1 MFLDD
6 AQRRQVAEM
15 LAPMTRPVRIA
26 FGTQTFS
33 CETCEDTKRLL
44 RELVEVDARISVE
57 EVNLVIDT
65 GRASA
70 LGLEAAPSVA
80 LLAVNPD
87 GTEWDPGI
95 RFLGIPAGYEFSSL
109 LEALVLVSTGDAVLS
124 QTSRD
129 ALARLTAPA
138 AMQVFVTP
146 T

>member
-1 MFLDD
+1 MFLDE
-6 AQRRQVAEM
+6 AQRRQIAEM

-26 FGTQTFS
+26 LGTQTFG
-33 CETCEDTKRLL
+33 CETCEDTTRLL
-44 RELVEVDARISVE
+44 RELATVDARLSVE

-65 GRASA
+65 ERAA
-70 LGLEAAPSVA
+70 AFRLEAAPA
-80 LLAVNPD
+80 LAVRAVNED

-109 LEALVLVSTGDAVLS
+109 VEAIVLVSTGDAVLS
-124 QTSRD
+124 QASRD
-129 ALARLTAPA
+129 ALAGVTSPT